1 MKPQF
6 IRALSAAVTVALAA
20 IAVGCGD
27 TAKEHFI
34 AHSNGL
40 CREMN
45 QKLRHASR
53 PVYGNVDPKKMIAR
67 FTRER
72 RAARREFYR
81 RFLAL
86 DAPDH
91 QARALQKQFR
101 SVVRMETQLLARVGE
116 RDLTARQAQ
125 ELAELPQTKRFGRA
139 ARELS
144 VDMRAYGLSCPARM
158 RW

>member
-6 IRALSAAVTVALAA
+6 IRALSAAVIVALAA

-40 CREMN
+40 CRVMN

-67 FTRER
+67 FARER

-81 RFLAL
+81 GFLAH

-91 QARALQKQFR
+91 DARALQKQFR
-101 SVVRMETQLLARVGE
+101 GVVRMETALLARVGNGE
-116 RDLTARQAQ
+116 LTQLQAQ
-125 ELAELPQTKRFGRA
+125 KLAELPQTKRFVRA
-139 ARELS
+139 ARKLS
-144 VDMRAYGLSCPARM
+144 ADMRAYGLSCPAQM